1 MDQGKRRH
9 IRWKKKLRVAYS
21 LMQDD
26 ESYREVFTED
36 ISESGL
42 QIISSDRLSSKQMI
56 RLRLEFVYDSVPIV
70 AVAKVVYVGE
80 LENRFRVGLEFLKI
94 DSFQEE
100 RLKRYLGKLR
110 QDLGD
115 ETD

>member
-21 LMQDD
+21 LMQDS
-26 ESYREVFTED
+26 ESYQEVFTED

-42 QIISSDRLSSKQMI
+42 QIISFDRLAPKQMI

-80 LENRFRVGLEFLKI
+80 LEHKFRVGLEFLKI

>member
-1 MDQGKRRH
+1 MDHGKRRH

-21 LMQDD
+21 LMQDS

-42 QIISSDRLSSKQMI
+42 QIISSDRLSPKQMV

-70 AVAKVVYVGE
+70 AVAKVVYIGE

>member
-9 IRWKKKLRVAYS
+9 IRWKKKLRVTYS
-21 LMQDD
+21 LMQDS
-26 ESYREVFTED
+26 ESYHEVFTED

-42 QIISSDRLSSKQMI
+42 QIISFDRLTSKQMI

-80 LENRFRVGLEFLKI
+80 LERRFRVGLEFLKI

-110 QDLGD
+110 QDSGD